1 VATIITEAGTR
12 TLEIIRKAMEEEVT
26 TASQIIITREE

>member
-1 VATIITEAGTR
+1 VATIITEEGTR
-12 TLEIIRKAMEEEVT
+12 ILGIIRKAMEEEVT